1 MTNEISLVLLFKVL
15 KSAWWKI
22 LIITLAVVLVVA
34 AVTEIAIDKKYSS
47 STEFYILNAS
57 ATSEY
62 TTSALLSAVEYLAND
77 YIDII
82 LGDRM
87 VDQIIK
93 DLTEKGYTG
102 YTPQNIRKMISSS
115 TSAGS
120 SIFNITV
127 THTNRNVAYYVSES
141 IKNNAPDII
150 REISRP
156 SYISNMYRKEITYD
170 EHGNAVEK
178 YVQIT
183 AADLECVVVIRSP
196 ELAITH
202 VSPNIIFNTLV
213 GGVLAAG
220 LSYIIF
226 LIRKI
231 FDTTIRSEETAKE
244 LFDHPVFGNVPTW
257 NVSNTA
263 AEDKPQ
269 DTSNKKT
276 RSQK

>member
-102 YTPQNIRKMISSS
+102 CTPQNIRKMISAS

-127 THTNRNVAYYVSES
+127 THTDRNVAYYVSES

-263 AEDKPQ
+263 AEDKSQ

>member
-15 KSAWWKI
+15 KSSWWKI

-93 DLTEKGYTG
+93 DLTEKGCTG
-102 YTPQNIRKMISSS
+102 CTPQNIRKMISAS

-127 THTNRNVAYYVSES
+127 THTDRNVAYYVSES

-244 LFDHPVFGNVPTW
+244 LFDHPVVGNVPAW

-263 AEDKPQ
+263 AEDKSQ

>member
-102 YTPQNIRKMISSS
+102 RTPQNIRKMISAS

-127 THTNRNVAYYVSES
+127 THTDRNVAYYVSES
-141 IKNNAPDII
+141 IKNNAPHII

-244 LFDHPVFGNVPTW
+244 LFDHPVVGNVPTW